1 MRLWN
6 YDATSVHDV
15 LPGAPIASGAWSTIV
30 SGHDLIPMPDGR
42 VLDWVPADGT
52 WRLWNYDAA
61 SVHDV
66 LPGAPVDIGNWFSI
80 QAPQQLIVMH
90 DGNVL
95 DWNELTG
102 DWRL

>member
-1 MRLWN
+1 V
-6 YDATSVHDV
+6 T
-15 LPGAPIASGAWSTIV
+15 V
-30 SGHDLIPMPDGR
+30 SGHDLIRMTDGR

-52 WRLWNYDAA
+52 WRLWNYDAT

-95 DWNELTG
+95 DWNALTG
-102 DWRL
+102 DWRLWRYQA